1 MHHSGYS
8 GYDRI
13 LDYLEDAITI
23 PSEDSGRNISYT
35 FAKFI
40 GFLTDKNKGEYNSE
54 SVIKEIELYSVL
66 RKFKKEKRIIHYLN
80 AERDIRFLVN
90 NKSIFKNASFIGTFH
105 KPNTLLKK
113 QIPNTKYLKKLDG
126 ALCVGPNQVSFIKN
140 WLDLD
145 YVKFIPH
152 GIDTDFFVPD
162 FSKREEQS
170 LIFVGQHLRDF
181 ESFNYC
187 IPKIAEKIHGL
198 KVNVIIHRS
207 YKRFIEPHRSIKV
220 YSDIDDAELKDYY
233 QKATALF
240 LPLLDSTACNSI
252 LEAMAA
258 GLPIISSDVGGNYG
272 YVTKKN
278 AILVPKGDNDFL
290 IDSTIELLKNHDKIE
305 MLGKF
310 SRKKALEFDWIN
322 ITKKINDFYNQV
334 FLSIS

>member
-1 MHHSGYS
+1 MKRIVINYRSIHHSGYS

-40 GFLTDKNKGEYNSE
+40 GSLTDKNKGEYNSE
-54 SVIKEIELYSVL
+54 SVIKEIELYRVL

-105 KPNTLLKK
+105 KPDTLLKK
-113 QIPNTKYLKKLDG
+113 QISNTKYLKKLDG
-126 ALCVGPNQVSFIKN
+126 AICVGPNQVSFIKN

-145 YVKFIPH
+145 HVKFIPH

-187 IPKIAEKIHGL
+187 IH
-198 KVNVIIHRS
+198 
-207 YKRFIEPHRSIKV
+207 Y
-220 YSDIDDAELKDYY
+220 
-233 QKATALF
+233 
-240 LPLLDSTACNSI
+240 
-252 LEAMAA
+252 
-258 GLPIISSDVGGNYG
+258 
-272 YVTKKN
+272 
-278 AILVPKGDNDFL
+278 
-290 IDSTIELLKNHDKIE
+290 
-305 MLGKF
+305 
-310 SRKKALEFDWIN
+310 
-322 ITKKINDFYNQV
+322 
-334 FLSIS
+334 